1 VLKKQIVYITVFYS
15 LALAVV
21 CLIPSDTLP
30 DVEVSFADKIF
41 HSVTYVVLTF
51 LWFYS
56 LVLSFKME
64 TLNAI
69 VYASV
74 ISIIFGII
82 IEVLQE
88 TLTETRRGDVLDV
101 LANSLGVL
109 FAASIIWFKN
119 RNSVKK
125 L

>member
-15 LALAVV
+15 LALTVV
-21 CLIPSDTLP
+21 CLIPSNKLP

-41 HSVTYVVLTF
+41 HSITYLVLTF

-56 LVLSFKME
+56 FVYRFKIERMKA
-64 TLNAI
+64 LI
-69 VYASV
+69 YASV
-74 ISIIFGII
+74 ISVAFGII

-88 TLTETRRGDVLDV
+88 ILTETRSADLLDV

-109 FAASIIWFKN
+109 IAACSLLL
-119 RNSVKK
+119 KK
-125 L
+125 QKLS